1 MFYTDPS
8 FVVGAAFVIVVAWL
22 AKPIMRSVSA
32 FLDARAD
39 KIGAQIEEA
48 RKLREEAQALLADYQ
63 RKQRDALSEAES
75 IVAQA
80 KEETIRLRAQAKT
93 DLEQSIERRK
103 MQALDRIAQ
112 SEAQAIASVRNTAVD
127 VAMAAA
133 EKLITDEMIGDR
145 QSALIDQSIKDLAR
159 HLY

>member
-1 MFYTDPS
+1 MFTDPS
-8 FVVGAAFVIVVAWL
+8 FWVGLAFVIVVGFL

-32 FLDARAD
+32 SLDGRAD
-39 KIGAQIEEA
+39 KIRTQIEEA

-80 KEETIRLRAQAKT
+80 KEEATRLRAQAQT

-103 MQALDRIAQ
+103 TQALDRIAQ

-133 EKLITDEMIGDR
+133 EKLITDQMNDGKQD
-145 QSALIDQSIKDLAR
+145 ALVDQSIKDLAG
-159 HLY
+159 HLN

>member
-1 MFYTDPS
+1 MFTDPS
-8 FVVGAAFVIVVAWL
+8 FWVGLAFVIVVGFL

-32 FLDARAD
+32 SLDGRAD
-39 KIGAQIEEA
+39 KIRTQIEEA

-80 KEETIRLRAQAKT
+80 KEEATRLRAQAQT

-103 MQALDRIAQ
+103 TQALERIAQ

-133 EKLITDEMIGDR
+133 EKLITDQMNDGKQD
-145 QSALIDQSIKDLAR
+145 ALVDQSIKDLAG
-159 HLY
+159 HLN